1 MKKKGSLNQSK
12 GSLNQSNKTRN
23 FWLLTGLLVVLLCSI
38 MTQFWSP
45 SNNITRPFY
54 GLHSWADAHGPWLAR
69 VQVKHGFG
77 YTKGLY
83 TWAVGDPPTENPS
96 RYLDHPQLPG
106 LLNAAAMAVLGINRW
121 ALRAT
126 NVAATVVALLLF
138 LKILRRLL
146 DDKTALLAGL
156 LFCLFPLIGYFGV
169 NMWLFPLSFWA
180 IWCYLVLIKGL
191 KDGPKP
197 SVLHKCG
204 LAAGLF
210 FALQMSWEGFFLA
223 LAVGVHYVFR
233 CIHRRQFPEM
243 TILTILIIAPLS
255 SLILNFAIMARGYG
269 IEVYRVKNIETAE
282 YEFFQSDK
290 LPKDHNKYD
299 LDNRKLVVRSDRVY
313 RVKNIHTEK
322 YEFFQTDKLPKDRNK
337 YDLGNKEL
345 VARWNFQKII
355 ELYKWRADSG
365 ELKEL
370 TWPMWFGR
378 FWEHAITNFTPPILI
393 TTIVY
398 LTFGQLFV
406 FMETKPNKRDKRRP
420 RQFPHFWLFL
430 MPAIFQLFILRGALW
445 PHQTWERPL
454 VPFIAIAAAEGVM
467 LLGDALRK
475 INKIVAYIAMTVL
488 VAVFAIFCIIGVKHY
503 YDIRWHAPAKIEMF
517 EMLQEKILSNKAL
530 LSWEPFKVNQHK
542 SKGSHYRPE
551 IAWHLD
557 REIVQAGIV
566 KNRKLMVAETLK
578 DIEQKAGTGKYPYY
592 LIPQSKPLMPLITQ
606 LAQRYQYQQ
615 IPGEPPESTKD
626 GKFLRAGMMPYF
638 IFDLHSKAPGS

>member
-1 MKKKGSLNQSK
+1 MKKED
-12 GSLNQSNKTRN
+12 SLNQSNKALN
-23 FWLLTGLLVVLLCSI
+23 FWLCAGLLVVLLCSI
-38 MTQFWSP
+38 LARD
-45 SNNITRPFY
+45 ITRPFY

-69 VQVKHGFG
+69 VQLKHGFG

-83 TWAVGDPPTENPS
+83 TWAVGDPPTENPT

-156 LFCLFPLIGYFGV
+156 FFCLFPLIGYFGV

-197 SVLHKCG
+197 GAVHKCG
-204 LAAGLF
+204 LAAALF
-210 FALQMSWEGFFLA
+210 FSLQVSWEGFFFA
-223 LAVGVHYVFR
+223 LAIGVHYVFH
-233 CIHRRQFPEM
+233 CIRRRQFPEK
-243 TILTILIIAPLS
+243 TLLAILIVAPLS
-255 SLILNFAIMARGYG
+255 SLALDFVILAAGHG
-269 IEVYRVKNIETAE
+269 WD
-282 YEFFQSDK
+282 FQR
-290 LPKDHNKYD
+290 L
-299 LDNRKLVVRSDRVY
+299 
-313 RVKNIHTEK
+313 IH
-322 YEFFQTDKLPKDRNK
+322 
-337 YDLGNKEL
+337 
-345 VARWNFQKII
+345 
-355 ELYKWRADSG
+355 LYKWRAGSG

-406 FMETKPNKRDKRRP
+406 FMETKPSKRDKRRP

-430 MPAIFQLFILRGALW
+430 MPAVFQLFLLKGALW

-475 INKIVAYIAMTVL
+475 INKIVAYTAMTVL

-517 EMLQEKILSNKAL
+517 EMLQEKIPSNKAL

-542 SKGSHYRPE
+542 SKGAHYRPE

-578 DIEQKAGTGKYPYY
+578 DIEQKARTGRYPYY
-592 LIPQSKPLMPLITQ
+592 LIPQFKPLMPLITQ

-615 IPGEPPESTKD
+615 IPGEPGESKD
-626 GKFLRAGMMPYF
+626 GKFLRADMMHYI
-638 IFDLHSKAPGS
+638 IFDLSSKGPGS

>member
-1 MKKKGSLNQSK
+1 MKKED
-12 GSLNQSNKTRN
+12 SLNQSNKARN
-23 FWLLTGLLVVLLCSI
+23 FWLCAGLLVVLLCSI

-54 GLHSWADAHGPWLAR
+54 GLHSWGEAHGPWKAR
-69 VQVKHGFG
+69 VHLRYGLG
-77 YTKGLY
+77 YTKGFM
-83 TWAVGDPPTENPS
+83 TNAVGNPPTKNPT
-96 RYLDHPQLPG
+96 RYLDHPQLIS
-106 LLNAAAMAVLGINRW
+106 LLDAAAMAVLGINTW

-156 LFCLFPLIGYFGV
+156 FFCLFPLIGYFGV
-169 NMWLFPLSFWA
+169 SMWLYSLCFWA
-180 IWCYLVLIKGL
+180 IWCYLVLIKEL

-197 SVLHKCG
+197 GVLHKCG
-204 LAAGLF
+204 LAAALF
-210 FALQMSWEGFFLA
+210 FSLQVGWEGFFFA
-223 LAVGVHYVFR
+223 LAIGVHYVFR
-233 CIHRRQFPEM
+233 CIRRRQFPEK
-243 TILTILIIAPLS
+243 TLLAILIVAPLS
-255 SLILNFAIMARGYG
+255 SLALDFVILAAGHG
-269 IEVYRVKNIETAE
+269 WD
-282 YEFFQSDK
+282 FQR
-290 LPKDHNKYD
+290 L
-299 LDNRKLVVRSDRVY
+299 
-313 RVKNIHTEK
+313 IH
-322 YEFFQTDKLPKDRNK
+322 
-337 YDLGNKEL
+337 
-345 VARWNFQKII
+345 
-355 ELYKWRADSG
+355 LYKWRAGSG

-475 INKIVAYIAMTVL
+475 INKIVAYIAMTAL
-488 VAVFAIFCIIGVKHY
+488 VAVVAIFCVIGVKHY
-503 YDIRWHAPAKIEMF
+503 YYIRWQAPAKIEML
-517 EMLQEKILSNKAL
+517 EMLQKKIPPDKAL
-530 LSWEPFKVNQHK
+530 LSWEPFIVYQHK
-542 SKGSHYRPE
+542 AKGAFYRPE
-551 IAWHLD
+551 VAWHLD

-592 LIPQSKPLMPLITQ
+592 LIPELKPLMPLIIQ
-606 LAQRYQYQQ
+606 LAQRYQVYKQ
-615 IPGEPPESTKD
+615 IPGEQGESRD
-626 GKFLRAGMMPYF
+626 GKFLRAAMMPYV
-638 IFDLHSKAPGS
+638 IFDLSSKATTSD

>member
-1 MKKKGSLNQSK
+1 MKKKGNLNQSTS
-12 GSLNQSNKTRN
+12 SLNQSNKARN
-23 FWLLTGLLVVLLCSI
+23 FWLCAGLLVILLCSI
-38 MTQFWSP
+38 MTRD
-45 SNNITRPFY
+45 ITRPFY
-54 GLHSWADAHGPWLAR
+54 GLHSWAEAHGPWNAR
-69 VQVKHGFG
+69 VHLTYGLG
-77 YTKGLY
+77 YTKGLV
-83 TWAVGDPPTENPS
+83 TKAVGYPPTQKPT
-96 RYLDHPQLPG
+96 RYLDHPQLPA
-106 LLNAAAMAVLGINRW
+106 LLNAAAMTVLGINTW

-138 LKILRRLL
+138 LKILHGLL

-156 LFCLFPLIGYFGV
+156 FFCLFPLIGYFGV
-169 NMWLFPLSFWA
+169 NMWLYPLSFWA

-210 FALQMSWEGFFLA
+210 FALQMSWEGFFFA
-223 LAVGVHYVFR
+223 LAIGVHYVFR
-233 CIHRRQFPEM
+233 CIRRRQFPEM
-243 TILTILIIAPLS
+243 TILAILIIAPLS
-255 SLILNFAIMARGYG
+255 SLILNFAIMATARGW
-269 IEVYRVKNIETAE
+269 NI
-282 YEFFQSDK
+282 Q
-290 LPKDHNKYD
+290 
-299 LDNRKLVVRSDRVY
+299 RIV
-313 RVKNIHTEK
+313 
-322 YEFFQTDKLPKDRNK
+322 
-337 YDLGNKEL
+337 
-345 VARWNFQKII
+345 
-355 ELYKWRADSG
+355 ELYKWRAGSG

-378 FWEHAITNFTPPILI
+378 FWEHAITNFTLPILI
-393 TTIVY
+393 TTIIY
-398 LTFGQLFV
+398 LTFGQLFI

-467 LLGDALRK
+467 LLGDLLRK
-475 INKIVAYIAMTVL
+475 INKIVAYIAMTAL
-488 VAVFAIFCIIGVKHY
+488 VAVFAIFCVIGVKHY
-503 YDIRWHAPAKIEMF
+503 YYIRWQVPAKIEMF
-517 EMLQEKILSNKAL
+517 EMLQKKIPPDKAL
-530 LSWEPFKVNQHK
+530 LSWEPFTVGQHEA
-542 SKGSHYRPE
+542 KGTFYRPE

-592 LIPQSKPLMPLITQ
+592 LIPQWKPLMPLIIQ
-606 LAQRYQYQQ
+606 LAQRYQVYKQ
-615 IPGEPPESTKD
+615 IPGEQGESKD

>member
-12 GSLNQSNKTRN
+12 SSLKQSNKARN
-23 FWLLTGLLVVLLCSI
+23 FWLLSGLLVVLLCSI
-38 MTQFWSP
+38 MTQLWSP

-69 VQVKHGFG
+69 VQLKHGFG

-83 TWAVGDPPTENPS
+83 TWAVGDPPTENPT

-106 LLNAAAMAVLGINRW
+106 LLNAATMAVLGINTW

-126 NVAATVVALLLF
+126 NVLATVVALLLF

-156 LFCLFPLIGYFGV
+156 FFCLFPLIGYFGV

-191 KDGPKP
+191 KDGPEP
-197 SVLHKCG
+197 SALHKCG

-243 TILTILIIAPLS
+243 TILTILIVAPLS
-255 SLILNFAIMARGYG
+255 SLILNFAIMA
-269 IEVYRVKNIETAE
+269 TA
-282 YEFFQSDK
+282 Q
-290 LPKDHNKYD
+290 
-299 LDNRKLVVRSDRVY
+299 
-313 RVKNIHTEK
+313 
-322 YEFFQTDKLPKDRNK
+322 
-337 YDLGNKEL
+337 G
-345 VARWNFQKII
+345 WNLQRII
-355 ELYKWRADSG
+355 ELYKWRAGSG

-378 FWEHAITNFTPPILI
+378 FWEHAITNFTLPILI

-430 MPAIFQLFILRGALW
+430 MPALFQLFLLRGALW

-475 INKIVAYIAMTVL
+475 INKIVAYTIMTVL
-488 VAVFAIFCIIGVKHY
+488 VAVFAIFCVIGVKHY
-503 YDIRWHAPAKIEMF
+503 YYIRWQAPAKIEMF
-517 EMLQEKILSNKAL
+517 EMLQKKIPPDKAL
-530 LSWEPFKVNQHK
+530 LSWEPFQVNQHEA
-542 SKGSHYRPE
+542 KGAHYRPE

-592 LIPQSKPLMPLITQ
+592 LVPQSKPLMPLITQ

-615 IPGEPPESTKD
+615 IPGEPPERAKD
-626 GKFLRAGMMPYF
+626 GKFLRAGMMPYV
-638 IFDLHSKAPGS
+638 IFDLSSKGPGS

>member
-1 MKKKGSLNQSK
+1 MKKED
-12 GSLNQSNKTRN
+12 SLNQSNKARN
-23 FWLLTGLLVVLLCSI
+23 FWLCAGLLVVLLCSI

-69 VQVKHGFG
+69 VQLKYGFG

-83 TWAVGDPPTENPS
+83 TWAVGDPPTENPT

-156 LFCLFPLIGYFGV
+156 FFCLFPLIGYFGV

-197 SVLHKCG
+197 GAVHKCG
-204 LAAGLF
+204 LAAALF
-210 FALQMSWEGFFLA
+210 FSLQVSWEGFFFA
-223 LAVGVHYVFR
+223 LAIGVHYVFH
-233 CIHRRQFPEM
+233 CIRRRQFPEK
-243 TILTILIIAPLS
+243 TLLAILIVAPLS
-255 SLILNFAIMARGYG
+255 SLALDFVILAAGHG
-269 IEVYRVKNIETAE
+269 WD
-282 YEFFQSDK
+282 FQR
-290 LPKDHNKYD
+290 L
-299 LDNRKLVVRSDRVY
+299 
-313 RVKNIHTEK
+313 IH
-322 YEFFQTDKLPKDRNK
+322 
-337 YDLGNKEL
+337 
-345 VARWNFQKII
+345 
-355 ELYKWRADSG
+355 LYKWRAGSG

-406 FMETKPNKRDKRRP
+406 FMETKPSKRDKRRP

-430 MPAIFQLFILRGALW
+430 MPSYGQ
-445 PHQTWERPL
+445 
-454 VPFIAIAAAEGVM
+454 
-467 LLGDALRK
+467 
-475 INKIVAYIAMTVL
+475 
-488 VAVFAIFCIIGVKHY
+488 
-503 YDIRWHAPAKIEMF
+503 RW
-517 EMLQEKILSNKAL
+517 
-530 LSWEPFKVNQHK
+530 
-542 SKGSHYRPE
+542 
-551 IAWHLD
+551 
-557 REIVQAGIV
+557 
-566 KNRKLMVAETLK
+566 LMA
-578 DIEQKAGTGKYPYY
+578 
-592 LIPQSKPLMPLITQ
+592 
-606 LAQRYQYQQ
+606 
-615 IPGEPPESTKD
+615 
-626 GKFLRAGMMPYF
+626 
-638 IFDLHSKAPGS
+638 

>member
-1 MKKKGSLNQSK
+1 MKKKGNLNQSTS
-12 GSLNQSNKTRN
+12 SLNQSNKARN
-23 FWLLTGLLVVLLCSI
+23 FWLCAGLLVVLLCSI
-38 MTQFWSP
+38 MTQFWSS

-54 GLHSWADAHGPWLAR
+54 GLHSWAEAHGPWNAR
-69 VQVKHGFG
+69 VHLTYGLG
-77 YTKGLY
+77 YTKGLV
-83 TWAVGDPPTENPS
+83 TKAVGYPPTQKPT
-96 RYLDHPQLPG
+96 RYLDHPQLPA
-106 LLNAAAMAVLGINRW
+106 LLNAAAMTVLGINTW

-138 LKILRRLL
+138 LKILHGLL

-156 LFCLFPLIGYFGV
+156 FFCLFPLIGYFGV
-169 NMWLFPLSFWA
+169 NMWLYPLSFWA

-210 FALQMSWEGFFLA
+210 FALQMSWEGFFFA
-223 LAVGVHYVFR
+223 LAIGVHYVFR
-233 CIHRRQFPEM
+233 CIRRRQFPEM
-243 TILTILIIAPLS
+243 TILAILIIAPLS
-255 SLILNFAIMARGYG
+255 SLILNFAIMATARGW
-269 IEVYRVKNIETAE
+269 NI
-282 YEFFQSDK
+282 Q
-290 LPKDHNKYD
+290 
-299 LDNRKLVVRSDRVY
+299 RIV
-313 RVKNIHTEK
+313 
-322 YEFFQTDKLPKDRNK
+322 
-337 YDLGNKEL
+337 
-345 VARWNFQKII
+345 
-355 ELYKWRADSG
+355 ELYKWRAGSG

-378 FWEHAITNFTPPILI
+378 FWEHAITNFTLPILI
-393 TTIVY
+393 TTIIY
-398 LTFGQLFV
+398 LTFGQLFI

-467 LLGDALRK
+467 LLGDLLRK
-475 INKIVAYIAMTVL
+475 INKIVAYIAMTAL
-488 VAVFAIFCIIGVKHY
+488 VAVFAIFCVIGVKHY
-503 YDIRWHAPAKIEMF
+503 YYIRWQVPAKIEMF
-517 EMLQEKILSNKAL
+517 EMLQKKIPPDKAL
-530 LSWEPFKVNQHK
+530 LSWEPFTVGQHEA
-542 SKGSHYRPE
+542 KGTFYRPE

-592 LIPQSKPLMPLITQ
+592 LIPQWKPLMPLIIQ
-606 LAQRYQYQQ
+606 LAQRYQVYKQ
-615 IPGEPPESTKD
+615 IPGEQGESKD

>member
-1 MKKKGSLNQSK
+1 MKKEGSLKQANK
-12 GSLNQSNKTRN
+12 ALNFR
-23 FWLLTGLLVVLLCSI
+23 LLAGLLVVLLCSI
-38 MTQFWSP
+38 MTQFWSRP
-45 SNNITRPFY
+45 NNITRPFY

-69 VQVKHGFG
+69 VQLKHGFK

-83 TWAVGDPPTENPS
+83 TWAVGDPPTEHPS

-106 LLNAAAMAVLGINRW
+106 LFNTAFMAVLGINTW
-121 ALRAT
+121 ALRVENIIAT
-126 NVAATVVALLLF
+126 AVALLLF

-197 SVLHKCG
+197 TLLHKFG

-210 FALQMSWEGFFLA
+210 FALQMSWEGFFFA
-223 LAVGVHYVFR
+223 LAIGVHYVFR

-255 SLILNFAIMARGYG
+255 SLILNFAIMATARGW
-269 IEVYRVKNIETAE
+269 NI
-282 YEFFQSDK
+282 Q
-290 LPKDHNKYD
+290 
-299 LDNRKLVVRSDRVY
+299 RIV
-313 RVKNIHTEK
+313 
-322 YEFFQTDKLPKDRNK
+322 
-337 YDLGNKEL
+337 
-345 VARWNFQKII
+345 
-355 ELYKWRADSG
+355 ELYKWRAGSG
-365 ELKEL
+365 ELNEL

-398 LTFGQLFV
+398 LTFGQLYV
-406 FMETKPNKRDKRRP
+406 FKTKPNKRNKRRP

-430 MPAIFQLFILRGALW
+430 MPAIFQLFMLRGALW

-467 LLGDALRK
+467 LLGDLLRK
-475 INKIVAYIAMTVL
+475 INKIVAYIAMAAL
-488 VAVFAIFCIIGVKHY
+488 VAVFAIFCVIGIKHY
-503 YDIRWHAPAKIEMF
+503 YYIRWQAPAKIEMF
-517 EMLQEKILSNKAL
+517 EMLQKKIPPDKAL
-530 LSWEPFKVNQHK
+530 LSWDPFKVNQHK
-542 SKGSHYRPE
+542 SKGAHYRPE

-557 REIVQAGIV
+557 REIVQARSLEEV
-566 KNRKLMVAETLK
+566 
-578 DIEQKAGTGKYPYY
+578 QKYAQTGRYPYY
-592 LIPQSKPLMPLITQ
+592 LVPAEPQWSQRTIALFRQARAANIGSTQ
-606 LAQRYQYQQ
+606 RARLEALAQEAYLNELKQWNLLIDPLKKLYESQY
-615 IPGEPPESTKD
+615 IPGVQGESTKD
-626 GKFLRAGMMPYF
+626 GKFLRAGMMPYM
-638 IFDLHSKAPGS
+638 IFDLSSKGPGS